1 MDNNMG
7 HHKMRKFL
15 RPKNE
20 HPEIITS
27 PDVTLQYMVFT
38 ILHSLAS
45 RSIFVLLRGIKANNR
60 ILQERLAKKFNDF
73 LTQVE
78 IFFTDI
84 YNGILFDGGILLN
97 NIFVN
102 T

>member
-45 RSIFVLLRGIKANNR
+45 RSIFVLLRGIRANNR
-60 ILQERLAKKFNDF
+60 ILQERLKEKFNNF
-73 LTQVE
+73 CAQVE
-78 IFFTDI
+78 AFISEISNTLFLDTS
-84 YNGILFDGGILLN
+84 ILFN
-97 NIFVN
+97 NFIV
-102 T
+102 TT